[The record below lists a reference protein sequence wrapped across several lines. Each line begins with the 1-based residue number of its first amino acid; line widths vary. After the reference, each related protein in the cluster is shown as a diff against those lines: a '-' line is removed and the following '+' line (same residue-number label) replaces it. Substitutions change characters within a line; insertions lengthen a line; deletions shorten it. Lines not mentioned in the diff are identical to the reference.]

1 MSIARKVSDVLSL
14 AMIGAHVAFL
24 VATWNAIPSVVPS
37 HFDVFGMPDAYGD
50 KSVLLLEPAVA
61 LGMWA
66 LLAVARRRP
75 QWWNFPVRVT
85 QGNRAALYAIGDQM
99 MVVLTPLT
107 VFLLVYVGLM
117 GVVQLPAAALYLALG
132 GVIAVVA
139 VGIVRMVRVR
149 GL

>member
-50 KSVLLLEPAVA
+50 KSV
-61 LGMWA
+61 